1 MSNLSRVIEMVQ
13 AAISASFFPIYGEVW
28 VWLLLSQSY
37 VDPLPSIYIYF
48 YYYGSIDIKSK
59 KKWKRQRCWRNTYDI
74 SWTTNYNHK
83 IKWTTTFATIP
94 LQVLVFL
101 LKIPQLFSPQI
112 NSADRFFLSAEGRKE
127 RKKERK
133 RER

>member
-1 MSNLSRVIEMVQ
+1 MSNLSRVIDMVQ

-28 VWLLLSQSY
+28 VWLLQFMNAHTDILSQSY

-83 IKWTTTFATIP
+83 IKMDDYLCHHSTPRVGFLVENP
-94 LQVLVFL
+94 PVVLAPDKLSWQIL
-101 LKIPQLFSPQI
+101 LICRGS
-112 NSADRFFLSAEGRKE
+112 
-127 RKKERK
+127 
-133 RER
+133 